1 MRRTISIVFAVMS
14 AVSVAALAAGAE
26 PKSEEQKTLYAIGLA
41 LSNSLASFNLSE
53 ADLEMVKA
61 GLSDGVLNKDRKVDI
76 QTYGPKIQEL
86 QRTRLAVMA
95 EKEKKTG
102 KAYADKAASAK
113 GAKKTASGLVYV
125 PIKTGTG
132 ASPNATDTVKVHYH
146 GTLVDGTV
154 FDSSV
159 QRGEPVSFPLN
170 QVIPCWTEALQL
182 MKVGEKGRLV
192 CPSNIAY
199 GDSGRPPKIPPGAT
213 LIFEVELL
221 DIEKPPAAEP
231 PPKTK

>member
-86 QRTRLAVMA
+86 QRTRLAVVA

-159 QRGEPVSFPLN
+159 Q
-170 QVIPCWTEALQL
+170 L

-221 DIEKPPAAEP
+221 DIEKAPAAEP